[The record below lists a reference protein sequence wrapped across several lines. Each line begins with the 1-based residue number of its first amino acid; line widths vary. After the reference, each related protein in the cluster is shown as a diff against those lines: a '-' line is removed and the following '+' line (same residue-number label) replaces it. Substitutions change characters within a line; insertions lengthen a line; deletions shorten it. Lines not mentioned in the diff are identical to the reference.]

1 MRAAWSLPGE
11 LVGPAAARGFL
22 LLLPAQLGLSAQEK
36 KLRLESSTE
45 LSERNQEQKAG
56 LVEERES
63 LAWLPCAGK

>member
-1 MRAAWSLPGE
+1 MRAAWSLLGE

-22 LLLPAQLGLSAQEK
+22 LLLPAQLGLSAQEN
-36 KLRLESSTE
+36 KLGLESSTE
-45 LSERNQEQKAG
+45 LSERNREQKAG